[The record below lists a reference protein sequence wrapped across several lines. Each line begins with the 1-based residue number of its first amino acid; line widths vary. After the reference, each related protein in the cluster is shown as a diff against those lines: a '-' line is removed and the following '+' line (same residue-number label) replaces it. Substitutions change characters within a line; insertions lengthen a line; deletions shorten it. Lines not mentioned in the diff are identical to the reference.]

1 MTSLIL
7 ILCHISI
14 FVTGDDRGMCPQ
26 SGLNLTMENHF
37 WETGSTDS
45 VDVDVDSQTF
55 DFIMTGDCIQ
65 GELYY
70 CLNFTFLAPSG
81 E

>member
-1 MTSLIL
+1 
-7 ILCHISI
+7 
-14 FVTGDDRGMCPQ
+14 MCPQ

-37 WETGSTDS
+37 WETDST

-70 CLNFTFLAPSG
+70 VLILLFSLPPVSEG
-81 E
+81 Q